1 MFHWSTVQP
10 VGEVCKERG
19 DAYTKDPSLRAMLL
33 AKKLG
38 EKETASLAGVSC
50 AHPYAQPVY
59 ALYVEGGLNVEI
71 LVLRR
76 SVSLCIACF
85 LSEHNV

>member
-1 MFHWSTVQP
+1 
-10 VGEVCKERG
+10 
-19 DAYTKDPSLRAMLL
+19 MLL

-38 EKETASLAGVSC
+38 DGETASLVGVRC

-59 ALYVEGGLNVEI
+59 ALYVEGGLNVKI

-76 SVSLCIACF
+76 SVSLFIARF
-85 LSEHNV
+85 RKEHNVWQNSGPPPFPRESMLEQSAETS